1 MYKTI
6 KTYVEKITTITHEFD
21 HFIKSPR
28 TIKIFFA
35 AKFHQETK
43 LKFLKWNDLK
53 GWKQNMIFT
62 YIWVSKCNQKYIE
75 GLTIK
80 GLYFLFNL

>member
-6 KTYVEKITTITHEFD
+6 KKYVEKITTITHEFD
-21 HFIKSPR
+21 HFIKSFK

-43 LKFLKWNDLK
+43 LKFLK
-53 GWKQNMIFT
+53 
-62 YIWVSKCNQKYIE
+62 
-75 GLTIK
+75 
-80 GLYFLFNL
+80 